1 MNKLMDLFKNKK
13 ITATQYFTAYYALV
27 LIFTPAYAN
36 AARYDPILN
45 TLNDL
50 KTFIIIAGGTIAVA
64 SLAYMGIAQVA
75 SRISGNMETTA
86 MDYFKHAMVLAVVGG
101 AVSLATGLIVYLEG
115 LSVDGA
121 GKRNPQI

>member
-1 MNKLMDLFKNKK
+1 MNKLMALFKNKK
-13 ITATQYFTAYYALV
+13 ITATQYITAYYALI

-36 AARYDPILN
+36 AAWYDPILN

-50 KTFIIIAGGTIAVA
+50 KTFIIIGGGTIAVA
-64 SLAYMGIAQVA
+64 SLAYMGIAWVA

-101 AVSLATGLIVYLEG
+101 AVSLATWAYSLFGG
-115 LSVDGA
+115 SVS
-121 GKRNPQI
+121 